1 MKADKLSQM
10 HVIED
15 TSADKRMRPFCVVPR
30 TTSARAGPEKKLG
43 RRPDKIKSV
52 GKTIQEPPN
61 GVVDFES
68 RWDLG

>member
-15 TSADKRMRPFCVVPR
+15 TSADKRMRPLMRRPP
-30 TTSARAGPEKKLG
+30 TYLARAGPKNWVAAPKKI
-43 RRPDKIKSV
+43 RSV